1 MALPIVAIIGRP
13 NVGKSS
19 LLNSIAGQM
28 ISIIDPTAG
37 VTRDRVS
44 AIVSFEDRYFELM
57 DTGGYGIV
65 DSDAL
70 EKHVENQIFQAISSA
85 ALVLFMV
92 DIREGRTL
100 LDQTIAALLRKKN
113 LRVILVA
120 NKADSPKQMS
130 GAGDFVSLGFG
141 EPICISAEQKINRT
155 QLLER
160 IVKELE
166 DLPKETPKDA
176 VMKLALV
183 GRRNVGKSTLLNA
196 IVGSERMITSQIPGT
211 TRDAVDVRFEK
222 DGRCFV
228 AIDTAGV
235 RKIGR
240 MKNDIEYYSFT
251 RAARSIRR
259 ADVVLLLLDASE
271 PVSSVDKKLA
281 RLVQDEFKPC
291 VLVLNKWDLVK
302 DRAHSQDFAEYLDQV
317 LTGLRHAPIAV
328 TTALEGKN
336 VQSLLDLS
344 SGLFKQAST
353 QVPTGKLNKAVK
365 IIAQEQ
371 AGGRKR
377 HSSNPKI
384 YYATQVAVRP
394 ISLLLFVNRTSLFDS
409 TYRRYLINRFGQLL
423 GLEEV
428 PIRLLLR
435 PKGADSAGQSQ

>member
-1 MALPIVAIIGRP
+1 
-13 NVGKSS
+13 
-19 LLNSIAGQM
+19 
-28 ISIIDPTAG
+28 
-37 VTRDRVS
+37 
-44 AIVSFEDRYFELM
+44 
-57 DTGGYGIV
+57 
-65 DSDAL
+65 
-70 EKHVENQIFQAISSA
+70 
-85 ALVLFMV
+85 
-92 DIREGRTL
+92 
-100 LDQTIAALLRKKN
+100 
-113 LRVILVA
+113 
-120 NKADSPKQMS
+120 
-130 GAGDFVSLGFG
+130 
-141 EPICISAEQKINRT
+141 
-155 QLLER
+155 
-160 IVKELE
+160 
-166 DLPKETPKDA
+166 
-176 VMKLALV
+176 
-183 GRRNVGKSTLLNA
+183 
-196 IVGSERMITSQIPGT
+196 
-211 TRDAVDVRFEK
+211 
-222 DGRCFV
+222 
-228 AIDTAGV
+228 
-235 RKIGR
+235 
-240 MKNDIEYYSFT
+240 
-251 RAARSIRR
+251 
-259 ADVVLLLLDASE
+259 VLLLLDASE

-344 SGLFKQAST
+344 AGLFKQAST

-377 HSSNPKI
+377 HSSHPKI